1 MLNVVVSLDTPVC
14 HTQTRRCEAE
24 RKDLPADVE
33 ILTISKDLPYAQARW
48 KAAEGVTYR
57 TLTAYQ
63 DDQFAVDYG
72 VLFKEPRLLQ
82 RSMFVIDPD
91 ARIKHVEYV
100 RELGK
105 PEPDY
110 ETAFE
115 AARRAAKA

>member
-1 MLNVVVSLDTPVC
+1 M
-14 HTQTRRCEAE
+14 
-24 RKDLPADVE
+24 VE

-110 ETAFE
+110 ATAFE